1 MDVTL
6 TLFKKK
12 ADRGA
17 DIFAG
22 TFAGPGTHPGEWQ
35 VLVRTRKLKDA
46 AVKFL
51 LIEFEEPQ
59 ALPKGYAEKV
69 DRDLYIDLCVNGDIA
84 NSISYPREAPL
95 KAPQITKWI
104 LDQLKNYAKQPVPRA
119 VEVAKAPVTI
129 VEEPAELPLAIPE
142 DREVGEVVSEEPFV
156 SSWKLPVTITA
167 AGLFVVGCAVV
178 TGFALKSRHRFKDDM
193 PVMFVDN
200 HDREIKDFE
209 NINWDHQVHGDG
221 SVVGVLP
228 ASQTSLEEAE
238 L

>member
-46 AVKFL
+46 GVKFL

-69 DRDLYIDLCVNGDIA
+69 DRDLYIDLSINGNGVD
-84 NSISYPREAPL
+84 YPREAPL

-104 LDQLKNYAKQPVPRA
+104 LDQLSKPQ
-119 VEVAKAPVTI
+119 KAPRVIMQSPKVAQPDSQLAVVTTASQPDEDL
-129 VEEPAELPLAIPE
+129 EES
-142 DREVGEVVSEEPFV
+142 EVVAEEPFV

-167 AGLFVVGCAVV
+167 ASLFVVGCAFATGIVV
-178 TGFALKSRHRFKDDM
+178 WKRGETFKDET

-209 NINWDHQVHGDG
+209 NINWDQQVHADG
-221 SVVGVLP
+221 SMVGVI
-228 ASQTSLEEAE
+228 QEAE